1 MLKSKLL
8 RTVSLIMVTVGLLV
22 LGSTTAFAQ
31 SKTVT
36 GKVVDANGPVIGAFV
51 MEQGTNTGA
60 STDADGKYSITVSG
74 PKAVLVYS
82 SIGYVKV
89 EQHVGSNT
97 VINVTLKED
106 SELLADAVVVGYGS
120 QLQESVTGAISS
132 VKEKD
137 IKAPNAVSIDAS
149 LQGKVA
155 GLTLNMSS
163 DQPGTAGSSCG
174 YSGI

>member
-60 STDADGKYSITVSG
+60 STDADGKYSITVSA

-89 EQHVGSNT
+89 EQPVGSNT

-120 QLQESVTGAISS
+120 QLKESVTGAISS
-132 VKEKD
+132 VK
-137 IKAPNAVSIDAS
+137 
-149 LQGKVA
+149 
-155 GLTLNMSS
+155 
-163 DQPGTAGSSCG
+163 
-174 YSGI
+174 

>member
-89 EQHVGSNT
+89 EQPVGSNT

-120 QLQESVTGAISS
+120 
-132 VKEKD
+132 
-137 IKAPNAVSIDAS
+137 
-149 LQGKVA
+149 
-155 GLTLNMSS
+155 
-163 DQPGTAGSSCG
+163 
-174 YSGI
+174 

>member
-60 STDADGKYSITVSG
+60 STV
-74 PKAVLVYS
+74 
-82 SIGYVKV
+82 
-89 EQHVGSNT
+89 QHH
-97 VINVTLKED
+97 
-106 SELLADAVVVGYGS
+106 
-120 QLQESVTGAISS
+120 SVRAKSC
-132 VKEKD
+132 
-137 IKAPNAVSIDAS
+137 ACLFFNW
-149 LQGKVA
+149 LRQG
-155 GLTLNMSS
+155 
-163 DQPGTAGSSCG
+163 
-174 YSGI
+174 

>member
-60 STDADGKYSITVSG
+60 STQYLRYTVSFDR
-74 PKAVLVYS
+74 KS
-82 SIGYVKV
+82 SIVRHGK
-89 EQHVGSNT
+89 
-97 VINVTLKED
+97 TL
-106 SELLADAVVVGYGS
+106 
-120 QLQESVTGAISS
+120 
-132 VKEKD
+132 
-137 IKAPNAVSIDAS
+137 P
-149 LQGKVA
+149 
-155 GLTLNMSS
+155 
-163 DQPGTAGSSCG
+163 
-174 YSGI
+174 YSHKHHLGD

>member
-60 STDADGKYSITVSG
+60 STKECPFLYPIHPIYRRV
-74 PKAVLVYS
+74 PLYMKAS
-82 SIGYVKV
+82 
-89 EQHVGSNT
+89 
-97 VINVTLKED
+97 
-106 SELLADAVVVGYGS
+106 
-120 QLQESVTGAISS
+120 
-132 VKEKD
+132 
-137 IKAPNAVSIDAS
+137 
-149 LQGKVA
+149 
-155 GLTLNMSS
+155 
-163 DQPGTAGSSCG
+163 
-174 YSGI
+174 

>member
-82 SIGYVKV
+82 SLAT
-89 EQHVGSNT
+89 SR
-97 VINVTLKED
+97 L
-106 SELLADAVVVGYGS
+106 SSLLGR
-120 QLQESVTGAISS
+120 TR
-132 VKEKD
+132 
-137 IKAPNAVSIDAS
+137 
-149 LQGKVA
+149 
-155 GLTLNMSS
+155 
-163 DQPGTAGSSCG
+163 
-174 YSGI
+174 

>member
-8 RTVSLIMVTVGLLV
+8 RTVSLIMVTVG

-89 EQHVGSNT
+89 E
-97 VINVTLKED
+97 
-106 SELLADAVVVGYGS
+106 
-120 QLQESVTGAISS
+120 
-132 VKEKD
+132 
-137 IKAPNAVSIDAS
+137 
-149 LQGKVA
+149 
-155 GLTLNMSS
+155 
-163 DQPGTAGSSCG
+163 
-174 YSGI
+174 